1 MEIGTYQIKSL
12 TRTLQKCQSHSV
24 DCRPFLRFWSVNSP
38 GISPD
43 LESERSL
50 QPPQDSFGIVRFFPS
65 PSEPRIVPRIARLA
79 QNPHQ
84 TGNGFRKIG
93 GLSDRPSRRKSAF
106 PGERP
111 SMGPMFPSQARSRYP
126 SRRRTPTG
134 YLRDRKKRVYL
145 LDLATSFTAP
155 SRISSPESTRS
166 LVIISG
172 GAMRRVE

>member
-1 MEIGTYQIKSL
+1 MEIGTYPIKSL

-93 GLSDRPSRRKSAF
+93 GLSDRPPQERVPQTQVNLIFRR
-106 PGERP
+106 PIRP
-111 SMGPMFPSQARSRYP
+111 FKPRESPRIGFHRSMKQVIHAMKPAQYP
-126 SRRRTPTG
+126 IP
-134 YLRDRKKRVYL
+134 
-145 LDLATSFTAP
+145 A
-155 SRISSPESTRS
+155 
-166 LVIISG
+166 
-172 GAMRRVE
+172 